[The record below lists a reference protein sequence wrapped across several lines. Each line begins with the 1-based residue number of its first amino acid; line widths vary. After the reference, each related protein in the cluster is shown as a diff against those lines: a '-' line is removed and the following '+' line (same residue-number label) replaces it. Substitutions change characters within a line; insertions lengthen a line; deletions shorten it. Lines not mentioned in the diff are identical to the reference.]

1 MGTCAADRDCPLG
14 KVCSC
19 LKRSCSAYVFMGAKG
34 ETTRD
39 QCVAADCAGKRA
51 NVGISFA
58 LPDGGAM
65 AGPLF
70 ELEDGGW
77 ERVLAEPFFR
87 DLSR

>member
-1 MGTCAADRDCPLG
+1 
-14 KVCSC
+14 
-19 LKRSCSAYVFMGAKG
+19 MGAKG